1 MKISKKLKSW
11 NIVIK
16 LEHLFFKM
24 SEKYIAQTFKVGTI
38 IYKYGTAIVVLNYL
52 GEIVLWFECTFE
64 ASSTKEKG

>member
-1 MKISKKLKSW
+1 
-11 NIVIK
+11 
-16 LEHLFFKM
+16 M